1 MVYKKLKDLDENE
14 KNKILIEL
22 KNIYVDVLLNDILNN
37 KDELTE
43 YIYNQ
48 PNNGYNILIC

>member
-22 KNIYVDVLLNDILNN
+22 KNIYSDVLLNDILNN

>member
-22 KNIYVDVLLNDILNN
+22 KNIYGDVLLNDILNN

>member
-22 KNIYVDVLLNDILNN
+22 KNIHGDVLLNDILNN